1 MPISYTIDS
10 DRHRVVV
17 RLTGTV
23 RDQDLFSTFNEL
35 YNDPR
40 HQIGMPELTD
50 CRELERAEITGA
62 GLEALARMT
71 AAKLDPAQKPWR
83 VAIVAPKTV
92 VYGLARMYELLREG
106 SPEHV
111 EVFRDLAAA
120 EQWLDKLE

>member
-17 RLTGTV
+17 RFTGTV
-23 RDQDLFSTFNEL
+23 RDQDLFSTYNEL

-40 HQIGMPELTD
+40 HRIGMPELTD
-50 CRELERAEITGA
+50 CRELERADVTSV
-62 GLEALARMT
+62 GLQDLARMT
-71 AAKLDPAQKPWR
+71 GAKLDPAQKPWK
-83 VAIVAPKTV
+83 VAIVAPQTV

-111 EVFRDLAAA
+111 EVFRDLAGA
-120 EQWLDKLE
+120 EQWLDEPG